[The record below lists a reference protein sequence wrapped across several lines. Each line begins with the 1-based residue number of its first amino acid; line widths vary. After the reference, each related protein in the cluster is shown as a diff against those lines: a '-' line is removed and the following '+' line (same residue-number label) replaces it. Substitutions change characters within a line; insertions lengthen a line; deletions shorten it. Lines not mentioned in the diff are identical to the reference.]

1 MQLSN
6 TKYWPVGI
14 SFVVD
19 TKYKLGGGGLQDF
32 FWGGGGARFCKSINF
47 MRIDAIWL
55 RIFSLHVS

>member
-14 SFVVD
+14 SFVVE
-19 TKYKLGGGGLQDF
+19 TKYKLGGGGCKIFL
-32 FWGGGGARFCKSINF
+32 GGGARFCKSINF

-55 RIFSLHVS
+55 RIFSLKVS

>member
-19 TKYKLGGGGLQDF
+19 TKYKLGGGGLQVF
-32 FWGGGGARFCKSINF
+32 FGGGGQGFVK
-47 MRIDAIWL
+47 
-55 RIFSLHVS
+55 V

>member
-19 TKYKLGGGGLQDF
+19 TKYKLGGGGVARLF
-32 FWGGGGARFCKSINF
+32 FLGGGGQGFVK
-47 MRIDAIWL
+47 
-55 RIFSLHVS
+55 V

>member
-19 TKYKLGGGGLQDF
+19 TKYKLGGGGGVARF
-32 FWGGGGARFCKSINF
+32 FLGGGARFCKSINF

-55 RIFSLHVS
+55 RIFSLNVS

>member
-32 FWGGGGARFCKSINF
+32 FFWGGGRQGFVK
-47 MRIDAIWL
+47 
-55 RIFSLHVS
+55 V

>member
-19 TKYKLGGGGLQDF
+19 TKYKLGGGGGCKF
-32 FWGGGGARFCKSINF
+32 FFGGGARFCKSINF